1 VTEAGI
7 LVTKLHIPVI
17 ATDAVVRPRLTT
29 KLNLSLKHRLTL
41 VIAPAG
47 FGKTTLLAA
56 WAQAAPCPV
65 GWLSLDE
72 QDDSWQR
79 FMRYLIHAFRSIT
92 PNFGI
97 DILALLDSLHR
108 PQPETLM
115 TQMANEMA
123 FIQESCVVILDDFH
137 VLDDLS
143 IYHTLEFLLTHLPPQ
158 VHFIIASRTEPAF
171 NLPLLRG
178 RGQLLELNS
187 ADLRFT
193 AIEVEQFLTD
203 VMHLQ
208 LTASDRV
215 TLEMRTEGWVTG
227 LQLAALSLQSQPD
240 PSSFLAAFTGTH
252 RYIADFLFEEVLRH
266 QSAEI
271 QRFLLYTSIVDRMSG
286 ELCDVLLETRNGQAT
301 LESIE
306 AAGLFVMPLDSTRQW
321 YRYHQLFAEMLRLY
335 LRRVYPDQVQRLHEK
350 ASRWYEQEHRLEEA
364 IRHGL
369 AAQDYERSAL
379 LIETAFQQR
388 DWIHHDM
395 HHLLIWFEALP
406 GEVAGSRP
414 KLILAYAWLLLELF
428 SNRWEQIE
436 TLLRQVE
443 HLLAAS
449 ASNMAYEDEEIALML
464 AQVDL
469 LRANRARHEGQ
480 DEQVIALC
488 QQALVHLPENE
499 TYIRSG
505 TLAHLAAAYESMGNV
520 AEASRLF
527 SDSLQMCRSSGN
539 VDGFLFATGRLIHV
553 FSLSGQLRQAER
565 VFDQSVTYAAARTG
579 PDMGA
584 VYISMGEIFREQNQL
599 EQAASLLKQGI
610 TRCHPFEAW
619 RTALMTG
626 LMTSAQILAAEG
638 HLDEAVDRLLDIE
651 KQYPFASPLEKAR
664 LESVRTRLQLQQGN
678 FQAAAQ
684 WAMNSGLSAIAD
696 PDYTH
701 EFDLLTFIRVL
712 LTQAALD
719 EQGMRVER
727 LSAAPLQDADRLLHK
742 LYQAAHSGGRMGRVI
757 EIYMLQALA
766 HAVDSD
772 MTAALKWL
780 QEALALA
787 EPEGYVR
794 VFVDEG
800 LPMYRLLMLL
810 RTRPVSSSISDDYL
824 NALRDAFPR
833 SVRQLAAELSP
844 SGTALTEGELNT
856 LRLLASDRSIEEIA
870 AELSVA
876 VSTVRTYTKRIY
888 SKLDA
893 HSRAEA
899 IYRARELNLV

>member
-1 VTEAGI
+1 MSETGVV
-7 LVTKLHIPVI
+7 VTKLHVPVI
-17 ATDAVVRPRLTT
+17 GAEAVARPRLTA

-56 WAQAAPCPV
+56 WAQIPPCPI

-72 QDDSWQR
+72 WDDSWQR
-79 FMRYLIHAFRSIT
+79 FICYLIHTIRSIT
-92 PNFGI
+92 PNLGT
-97 DILALLDSLHR
+97 DVLALLDSPHR

-123 FIQESCVVILDDFH
+123 FIQEPCVVILDDFH
-137 VLDDLS
+137 ALHDPS
-143 IYHTLEFLLTHLPPQ
+143 IHQALEFLLTHLPPP
-158 VHFIIASRTEPAF
+158 VHFVIASRTEPAL

-208 LTASDRV
+208 LAASDRII
-215 TLEMRTEGWVTG
+215 LEMRTEGWVTG

-252 RYIADFLFEEVLRH
+252 RYIADFLVEEVLRH
-266 QSAEI
+266 QPAEI

-286 ELCDVLLETRNGQAT
+286 ELCDALMETDHGQAILET
-301 LESIE
+301 IE
-306 AAGLFVMPLDSTRQW
+306 AAGLFVMPLDSTRRW
-321 YRYHQLFAEMLRLY
+321 YRYHQLFAEMLRQSLK
-335 LRRVYPDQVQRLHEK
+335 RVYPDQVQRLHKK
-350 ASRWYEQEHRLEEA
+350 ASRWYEQEHLLEEA

-369 AAQDYERSAL
+369 AAQDYERSAG
-379 LIETAFQQR
+379 LIETAFQHR

-395 HHLLIWFEALP
+395 HHLLMWFEALP
-406 GEVAGSRP
+406 MEVAGSHPR
-414 KLILAYAWLLLELF
+414 LILAYAWLLLELF
-428 SNRWEQIE
+428 SDRWDQIE
-436 TLLRQVE
+436 ALLRQVE
-443 HLLAAS
+443 HLLTAS
-449 ASNMAYEDEEIALML
+449 ASNMAYEGSEKAFLF

-480 DEQVIALC
+480 NEQVIALC
-488 QQALVHLPENE
+488 QQALAHLPENE

-520 AEASRLF
+520 TEASRLF
-527 SDSLQMCRSSGN
+527 SDSLQMCRAAGN
-539 VDGFLFATGRLIHV
+539 VDGFLFAAGRLIQV

-565 VFDQSVTYAAARTG
+565 VFSQSVTYAAARTG
-579 PDMGA
+579 PDMGT
-584 VYISMGEIFREQNQL
+584 VYISMGEIFCEQNRL
-599 EQAASLLKQGI
+599 EQATSLLKQG
-610 TRCHPFEAW
+610 TTQCRPFEAW
-619 RTALMTG
+619 RTALMIG
-626 LMTSAQILAAEG
+626 LMTSAQILAAG
-638 HLDEAVDRLLDIE
+638 GDLNEALKMLLDIE
-651 KQYPFASPLEKAR
+651 KQYPFPNPLEKAR
-664 LESVRTRLQLQQGN
+664 LESVRTRLQLRQGS

-696 PDYTH
+696 PDYAH
-701 EFDLLTFIRVL
+701 EFGLLTFIRVL
-712 LTQAALD
+712 LAQAALD
-719 EQGMRVER
+719 AQGMRVER
-727 LSAAPLQDADRLLHK
+727 LSAAPLQDADRLLQK
-742 LYQAAHSGGRMGRVI
+742 LYHTAHSGGRIGRVI
-757 EIYMLQALA
+757 EIRMLQALSQA
-766 HAVDSD
+766 LRSE
-772 MTAALKWL
+772 MTSALKWL

-800 LPMYRLLMLL
+800 LLMYRLLMLL

-833 SVRQLAAELSP
+833 SVRQLAMELSP
-844 SGTALTEGELNT
+844 LGTALTEGELNT
-856 LRLLASDRSIEEIA
+856 LRLLASDRSIEDIA

-888 SKLDA
+888 SKLDV